1 MSQISSIQHV
11 DNIKNIGAF
20 YILYFVLNISNPV
33 YFTLEAYLSSEW
45 SHFKGS
51 IVSHGWWLQCRSRH
65 VLQFADEGAEYW
77 RERHETAN
85 TIWLSL

>member
-1 MSQISSIQHV
+1 MYQIPSIQHV
-11 DNIKNIGAF
+11 DNTKNIGAF

-51 IVSHGWWLQCRSRH
+51 IVSH
-65 VLQFADEGAEYW
+65 V
-77 RERHETAN
+77 
-85 TIWLSL
+85 